1 MRSKTTARPLA
12 LAKSFDLILVPTNF
26 PLSPKNPE
34 KSGETGRTG
43 RTGQTGQTG
52 QTGRTGRTGQ
62 TGETGRTGRTG
73 RRQQPPAAT
82 AKSFD
87 LILVP
92 TNFPLSPKMSNF
104 SNHGG
109 LPAQRKM
116 SGEEAINDYA

>member
-12 LAKSFDLILVPTNF
+12 LAKSFDLILAPTNF

-52 QTGRTGRTGQ
+52 E
-62 TGETGRTGRTG
+62 TGETGRTG
-73 RRQQPPAAT
+73 RRQQPPAAL
-82 AKSFD
+82 ARSFD

-92 TNFPLSPKMSNF
+92 TNYPLSHLDPDAPIKTT
-104 SNHGG
+104 SNHLYVRKLLVLCGAGG
-109 LPAQRKM
+109 I
-116 SGEEAINDYA
+116 SD

>member
-12 LAKSFDLILVPTNF
+12 LAKSFDLMLVPTNF
-26 PLSPKNPE
+26 PQSPKNPE

-43 RTGQTGQTG
+43 RTGQTGE
-52 QTGRTGRTGQ
+52 TGRTGQ
-62 TGETGRTGRTG
+62 TGETGRTGR
-73 RRQQPPAAT
+73 RQQPPAAL

-92 TNFPLSPKMSNF
+92 TNFPQSRRMSNF

-116 SGEEAINDYA
+116 SGDEAINNYA